1 MGGKPHIADHD
12 GLRGHIG
19 GRIDL
24 GRNEEKAGTMGG
36 IHAMILP
43 PLRFFVQFPLRFG
56 ISEVVTSFTSA
67 RIMLLTGLLLACPLF
82 PRANI
87 RYDIGQLRGHFGGA
101 KDMGGQM
108 LFQHDGYSICVYFD
122 GSHAAMEVFVRD
134 GSKKDK
140 KGTALTDITQ
150 DDVDQILAKEGV
162 GLTWNQVQTAG
173 GKTTWL
179 RSDNKLI
186 ARLSVDSKS
195 NDKTLMIMVNEK

>member
-1 MGGKPHIADHD
+1 MVLA
-12 GLRGHIG
+12 
-19 GRIDL
+19 
-24 GRNEEKAGTMGG
+24 
-36 IHAMILP
+36 
-43 PLRFFVQFPLRFG
+43 
-56 ISEVVTSFTSA
+56 
-67 RIMLLTGLLLACPLF
+67 GLLLACPLSA
-82 PRANI
+82 RANI
-87 RYDIGQLRGHFGGA
+87 GDDIGQLRKHFGAA

-122 GSHAAMEVFVRD
+122 GSRAAMEVFVRD

-140 KGTALTDITQ
+140 KGVALTELTQ
-150 DDVDQILAKEGV
+150 DDIDQILAAESV
-162 GLTWNQVQTAG
+162 GFKWNQVQTSG